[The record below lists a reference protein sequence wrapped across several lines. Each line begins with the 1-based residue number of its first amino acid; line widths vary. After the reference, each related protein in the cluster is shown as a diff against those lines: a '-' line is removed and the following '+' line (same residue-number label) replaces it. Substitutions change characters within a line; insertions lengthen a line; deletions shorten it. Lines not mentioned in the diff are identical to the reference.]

1 MTTPSNDHTVMAKF
15 VSQAAAALFA
25 SVVFCASAPAA
36 PPVVSKVEP
45 PDWWIGHSWNP
56 VRLLIEG
63 RNLAGARLFPTAGLA
78 VGEAKVS
85 TNGNW
90 LFVDLTIATDAKPG
104 PRALTLTTPAGSTT
118 VPFELRGQLSARGR
132 FQGFS
137 PDDVIYLAMPDRFAN
152 GDRWNDDPSLSPGM
166 LDHAKPRHYH
176 GGDLAGVVQ
185 QLPYLERLGVT
196 ALWLTPW
203 YDNANHLNHL
213 ERYTAD
219 NQRSKVGRPSTDYH
233 GYGAVDFY
241 GVEEHFGDLATLR
254 ELVKVAQ
261 RRGLKII
268 QDQVANHTGPYHR
281 WATNSPTPTW
291 YNGTVENHLENTWQ
305 TWTIA
310 EPNPPADKFKAT
322 LDGWF
327 INILPDLNQNDP
339 ETGSYLIQNSL
350 WWISQTGLDA
360 VRQDTL
366 PYVPRTHWSRW
377 TTALK
382 REHPRLTIL
391 GEMWDGNPRLVSFF
405 QGGRRAFDGVDTGVD
420 TLFDFPLCY
429 AIRDVFA
436 KHQPMTRL
444 SETLAADT
452 NYVNPSVL
460 VTFLGLHDMSR
471 FLSEKGADL
480 EGLNLAYTFLLT
492 TRGTPLIY
500 YGDEVAMNGG
510 GDPDNRR
517 DFPGGFPGDSQNAF
531 SASGRTPE
539 QAKVFNHVQG
549 LLQLRRDLE
558 PLRRGDLKVVHTSRD
573 ALVCVR
579 KAGEHVALIVI
590 NNGTQPLDLELT
602 SSSAGLN
609 PERPLRTRL
618 TGKGKVHPNDGIF
631 RISRSARSS
640 EVYSN

>member
-1 MTTPSNDHTVMAKF
+1 MAKLF
-15 VSQAAAALFA
+15 SQAASILLTSVALCLSA
-25 SVVFCASAPAA
+25 SAA
-36 PPVVSKVEP
+36 PPVVLKVEP
-45 PDWWIGHSWNP
+45 PDWWVGHSWNP

-63 RNLAGARLFPTAGLA
+63 RNLAGAQLLPAPGLA

-85 TNGNW
+85 TNGVW
-90 LFVDLTIATDAKPG
+90 VFVDLTIATDAKAG
-104 PRALTLTTPAGSTT
+104 RRALTLTTPGGST
-118 VPFELRGQLSARGR
+118 VFPFELLRKPSEKGR

-166 LDHAKPRHYH
+166 LDRAKPRHYH

-185 QLPYLERLGVT
+185 QLPYLQRLGVT

-203 YDNANHLNHL
+203 YDNVNHLNQL
-213 ERYTAD
+213 EKYTAD
-219 NQRSKVGRPSTDYH
+219 NQRSKAGRPSTDYH

-254 ELVKVAQ
+254 ELVKAAQ

-310 EPNPPADKFKAT
+310 DPHPPADKLKST

-339 ETGSYLIQNSL
+339 ETGTYLIQNSL
-350 WWISQTGLDA
+350 WWINQTGLDA

-377 TTALK
+377 TSALK

-391 GEMWDGNPRLVSFF
+391 GEMWDGNPKLVSFF
-405 QGGRRAFDGVDTGVD
+405 QGGRKAFDGVDTGVD

-436 KHQPMTRL
+436 KNQPMTRI
-444 SETLAADT
+444 SEALAADA
-452 NYVNPSVL
+452 NYVDPRVL
-460 VTFLGLHDMSR
+460 VTFLGLHDMPR

-480 EGLNLAYTFLLT
+480 TGLNLAYTLLLT

-500 YGDEVAMNGG
+500 YGDEIAMNGG

-531 SASGRTPE
+531 TASGRTPE
-539 QAKVFNHVQG
+539 QAKVFNHVQS

-558 PLRRGDLKVVHTSRD
+558 PLRRGDLTVLLATRD
-573 ALVCVR
+573 VWVCVR
-579 KAGEHVALIVI
+579 RAGGQGALVVI
-590 NNGTQPLDLELT
+590 NNGLQPIDLALPA
-602 SSSAGLN
+602 SSAGLN
-609 PERPLRTRL
+609 PDRPLRTRL
-618 TGKGKVHPNDGIF
+618 QGKDKIRPWDGIF
-631 RISRSARSS
+631 RLRLPARSS
-640 EVYSN
+640 EIYSD